1 MVAPAERL
9 VVHRD
14 SVRTN
19 GQTGADERAERA
31 EGVCSSSCWRDGD
44 VCRFDPELFRHPD
57 WLGSSRFA
65 STASRAMYYSGAYAP
80 FGEAYAE
87 AGTSDRSFTGQHQDT
102 IPGSTAGLFIVALV
116 LLAVIVTFA
125 ALHTYVTL
133 PAAKF

>member
-1 MVAPAERL
+1 MGKLALMNGQSVLKAFVPLPAGATAMYVGSTLSFSGIQIGWAVRASLPPPVAQCITAERMRL
-9 VVHRD
+9 
-14 SVRTN
+14 
-19 GQTGADERAERA
+19 
-31 EGVCSSSCWRDGD
+31 
-44 VCRFDPELFRHPD
+44 
-57 WLGSSRFA
+57 
-65 STASRAMYYSGAYAP
+65 